1 MTDPGLRLASSLGL
15 ALLPLLL
22 LQGSRVRR
30 VVPRLPEAGGPTHG
44 VVEGADP
51 AVRLLVLGESTV
63 AGVGAADHREAL
75 AGQTA
80 RSLGEAGGFAVHWR
94 AIGRIGATAHTARTE
109 LLEPAGDI
117 DADLVVVALGVNDT
131 LRLHGWRRWTR
142 DLQWLFAALRSRSAH
157 LPLVLSGVPPIA
169 RFPALPRPLRD
180 VLGTRARMLD
190 RAAERLAGR
199 LDRVVYVPIPPLL
212 DRVVEEYFCE
222 DRFHPSAP
230 GYDLW
235 GRSLGRA
242 AAEQVRRQR
251 RGG

>member
-1 MTDPGLRLASSLGL
+1 MTDTGLRLASSLGL
-15 ALLPLLL
+15 VLLPLVL
-22 LQGSRVRR
+22 LQGRRVRR
-30 VVPRLPEAGGPTHG
+30 VMPHLPEAGGPPHG
-44 VVEGADP
+44 VVAGADP

-63 AGVGAADHREAL
+63 AGVGAADHRDAL

-80 RSLGEAGGFAVHWR
+80 RSLAEASGFAVQWR
-94 AIGRIGATAHTARTE
+94 GIGRSGATAHTARTE
-109 LLEPAGDI
+109 LLPSAGDI
-117 DADLVVVALGVNDT
+117 DADVVVVALGVNDT

-142 DLQWLFAALRSRSAH
+142 DLQRLFAALRSRSAH
-157 LPLVLSGVPPIA
+157 RTLVLSGVPPIA

-180 VLGTRARMLD
+180 VLGTRALMLD

-199 LDRVVYVPIPPLL
+199 MNGVVYVPIPPLL

-230 GYDLW
+230 GYELW
-235 GRSLGRA
+235 GRSLGHA
-242 AAEQVRRQR
+242 AAVQVLRQR